1 VSDPKPKLLWEYV
14 RRAATPGVR
23 GNVVSGLGWMSV
35 VLVAAVSASSKWSQ
49 WDWVTLAVVWFAGA
63 YLIAYLLIYLF
74 LLVRDPESLRS
85 ERFVL
90 EMKKIDKGELGDSEA
105 GIVPE
110 ETKSLPQP
118 AQDAQ
123 GDDKDDSPKEAK
135 K

>member
-1 VSDPKPKLLWEYV
+1 VPTAPKPLWEIL
-14 RRAATPGVR
+14 RQAATPGVR

-49 WDWVTLAVVWFAGA
+49 WDWVTLVVVWFCGA
-63 YLIAYLLIYLF
+63 YLIAYLFLYIF
-74 LLVRDPESLRS
+74 LLVRDPESLRT

-110 ETKSLPQP
+110 ETKSLPQA

-123 GDDKDDSPKEAK
+123 GDDKDDSPNEVK